1 MPLVYSK
8 YLRIELWENT
18 FLGLLYS
25 KFACRHIRCMLE
37 AMEGGNMLKAGGSVL
52 LVLLLFFLSVQIYS
66 FVSQT
71 NKTER
76 EYAEL
81 QNKLKQAK
89 EDQNKFV
96 ADMDYYLNPEN
107 LKKELKGRFNYREPG
122 EKMLILVN
130 KGTSSLV
137 SSSTPQ

>member
-1 MPLVYSK
+1 
-8 YLRIELWENT
+8 
-18 FLGLLYS
+18 
-25 KFACRHIRCMLE
+25 MLE